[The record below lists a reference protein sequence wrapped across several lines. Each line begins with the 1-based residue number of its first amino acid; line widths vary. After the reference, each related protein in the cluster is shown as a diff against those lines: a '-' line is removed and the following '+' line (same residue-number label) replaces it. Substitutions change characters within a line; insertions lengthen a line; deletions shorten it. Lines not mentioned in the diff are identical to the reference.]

1 LVPQA
6 GIVPTRER
14 GFAGLEITK
23 SKGQCMALEQLTLE
37 IEELIAQQYFGK
49 LHEALAGLEPSEL
62 GELLETLPR
71 DDALTVFQDLS
82 SDTAVT
88 IFKHL
93 PHENQLALLESL
105 PPDGNRLATFLN
117 ALSPDD
123 RTAFFAELPDS
134 PLQRFLAILNP
145 KERENAIRLLGYP
158 EDRVGRLATTDY
170 IALRPDWTVEQA
182 LRHIRRF
189 GP

>member
-1 LVPQA
+1 
-6 GIVPTRER
+6 
-14 GFAGLEITK
+14 
-23 SKGQCMALEQLTLE
+23 MALEELTLD
-37 IEELIAQQYFGK
+37 IEELISQQDSGR
-49 LHEALAGLEPSEL
+49 LHAALGNLEPSEL
-62 GELLETLPR
+62 GDLLESLPR
-71 DDALTVFQDLS
+71 DDALTVFETLTS
-82 SDTAVT
+82 ETAVT
-88 IFKHL
+88 VFKHL

-105 PPDGNRLATFLN
+105 PPDGNRLAIFLN

-134 PLQRFLAILNP
+134 SLQRFLAILNP

-158 EDRVGRLATTDY
+158 EDSVGRLATTDY

-189 GP
+189 GPESETINVIYIVDRDWQLLDDIRI